1 LIAAGSLD
9 PIEIAGYARAQRP
22 TWATPLA
29 EVEDQAGVV
38 REVAAE
44 TRRAFTGRC
53 KVTFYS
59 IEKVHQADS
68 QLYNVPFMFH
78 IFSPES
84 RNIPMSQLAHLP
96 PPEVLEKL
104 IVDRGED
111 FASLS
116 RLLGR
121 NAAYIQQFIKRGTPK
136 KLAEDDRRTLARY
149 FGIEE
154 TLLGAPE
161 DDRPPKMMVVPVL
174 DVRASAGHGAASS
187 RETKLGA
194 IAFETRWLK
203 TLSSGSIA
211 DLSVIQVIGDS
222 MEPTLA
228 DGDDVIVDRSDG
240 NARLRDGIYVL
251 RADDQLLVKRLAR
264 VPTKSGLIVHSDN
277 AAYPSWQ
284 PEARSELN
292 IVGRVLWFGRKV
304 R

>member
-1 LIAAGSLD
+1 M
-9 PIEIAGYARAQRP
+9 
-22 TWATPLA
+22 
-29 EVEDQAGVV
+29 
-38 REVAAE
+38 
-44 TRRAFTGRC
+44 
-53 KVTFYS
+53 
-59 IEKVHQADS
+59 
-68 QLYNVPFMFH
+68 N
-78 IFSPES
+78 
-84 RNIPMSQLAHLP
+84 QLAHLP
-96 PPEVLEKL
+96 PQQVLETL

-149 FGIEE
+149 FGIKE

-203 TLSSGSIA
+203 SLSAGSIA

-264 VPTKSGLIVHSDN
+264 VPTKSGVVVHSDN
-277 AAYPSWQ
+277 PAYPSWE
-284 PEARSELN
+284 PKLRSDVDV
-292 IVGRVLWFGRKV
+292 VGRVLWFGRKV
-304 R
+304 G

>member
-1 LIAAGSLD
+1 MNHIAHLAPPQVLETLIA
-9 PIEIAGYARAQRP
+9 
-22 TWATPLA
+22 
-29 EVEDQAGVV
+29 
-38 REVAAE
+38 
-44 TRRAFTGRC
+44 
-53 KVTFYS
+53 
-59 IEKVHQADS
+59 
-68 QLYNVPFMFH
+68 
-78 IFSPES
+78 
-84 RNIPMSQLAHLP
+84 
-96 PPEVLEKL
+96 
-104 IVDRGED
+104 DRGED
-111 FASLS
+111 YASLS

-154 TLLGAPE
+154 ALLGAP
-161 DDRPPKMMVVPVL
+161 DYDRPPKMAVLPVL
-174 DVRASAGHGAASS
+174 DVRVSAGHGAVSG

-203 TLSSGSIA
+203 ALSAGSIA

-228 DGDDVIVDRSDG
+228 AGDDVIVDRSDG
-240 NARLRDGIYVL
+240 NSKLRDGIYVL

-277 AAYPSWQ
+277 PAYPSWEPQ
-284 PEARSELN
+284 HRADVD

-304 R
+304 G